1 MNLIYGLRPFLKKRY
16 IILPFF
22 QIPTPH
28 GARLMLLVKITTI
41 VCASL
46 LSEVSSTNGRKKHRP
61 LFVYFYA
68 EINKLSVY
76 FSSTCWN
83 LLGPF
88 PIQPWGIPK
97 GCVLSLSIGKTE
109 AFFQTQRCHKSQH
122 KAKPS
127 WLPARHTD
135 PPFRANIPPSGHIHV
150 RCSCRI
156 CPSIY
161 ACLSV
166 LSATAAYLQKLLAR
180 EALRI
185 EPVWF
190 HWEEKPAGNEW
201 NKKESDL
208 TEHRSNIT
216 ELNWPFFHRVD
227 SLTTETVFW
236 LEKHLTYSR
245 NMFTRSRRENGKRR
259 GGNAVVVYYKYL

>member
-88 PIQPWGIPK
+88 PIQPRGIPW
-97 GCVLSLSIGKTE
+97 VRTVIIYREDWSFLPNPTLSQVT
-109 AFFQTQRCHKSQH
+109 TQG
-122 KAKPS
+122 KAKLAASTPHRSSFPS
-127 WLPARHTD
+127 KHSPVRSHSCPVFVQNL
-135 PPFRANIPPSGHIHV
+135 SEHI
-150 RCSCRI
+150 
-156 CPSIY
+156 
-161 ACLSV
+161 CLSV
-166 LSATAAYLQKLLAR
+166 STICNSCLPAKTAG
-180 EALRI
+180 
-185 EPVWF
+185 PW
-190 HWEEKPAGNEW
+190 G
-201 NKKESDL
+201 
-208 TEHRSNIT
+208 TT
-216 ELNWPFFHRVD
+216 NWACLVP
-227 SLTTETVFW
+227 L
-236 LEKHLTYSR
+236 
-245 NMFTRSRRENGKRR
+245 RRETSWGRME
-259 GGNAVVVYYKYL
+259 